1 MSPDFRILGRIT
13 VLEEGREI
21 PISAPRLRTLLAA
34 LLVNA
39 NQTVSASELI
49 QWLWDG
55 EPPAHP
61 LRALHT
67 AVSRLRGLI
76 GPGLGL
82 RHQAGGYR
90 LEVPAGSLDLCRFRL
105 LIEAGTADALTEAL
119 RLWRGEPLTGA
130 HDSAVVRDRRAV
142 LQEEWL
148 RAAEQLVDAR
158 LALREYTDLIP
169 ELTSL
174 TRRYPLRERFWAQLM
189 LALHSSSRQAEA
201 LAAYEELAALLR
213 DELGID
219 PGEEVRRLH
228 LAVLNGTVQAPWQVH
243 RQLPAD
249 IGDFVGRQDEVDA
262 IVAHLAAAAVP
273 VITISGPPG
282 VGKTALAVRVAHLVK
297 DRYPDGQWFLREADA
312 APPADKRVLILL
324 DDAVDSDQ
332 VRRLLLASH
341 NSAVLA
347 TSRDELALDGAFGTT
362 LAVLEPDEAVELLRA
377 VIGADRVDQEPQA
390 TADLADLCGCLP
402 LALRIAAGHLALRP
416 GEPITAYADH
426 LRGSNRMLALAVL
439 GDHDA
444 AVEAAWTPW

>member
-1 MSPDFRILGRIT
+1 MTPDFRILGPIT

-21 PISAPRLRTLLAA
+21 SIGAPRLRTLLAA

-39 NQTVSASELI
+39 NQTVSAAELV

-55 EPPAHP
+55 EPPAQP
-61 LRALHT
+61 QRALQT

-76 GPGLGL
+76 GPGLSL
-82 RHQAGGYR
+82 RHHAGGYR

-105 LIEAGTADALTEAL
+105 LAATATADALAEAL
-119 RLWRGEPLTGA
+119 RLWQGEPLTGA
-130 HDSAVVRDRRAV
+130 HDSAAVRDKRAV

-158 LALREYTDLIP
+158 LTLREYAELIP

-189 LALHSSSRQAEA
+189 LVLHKTSRQAEA

-219 PGEEVRRLH
+219 PGEEIRRLH
-228 LAVLNGTVQAPWQVH
+228 LAVLSGAEETPWQVH

-249 IGDFVGRQDEVDA
+249 TGDFVGRQDEIAA
-262 IVAHLAAAAVP
+262 IVAHLTEAAVP

-282 VGKTALAVRVAHLVK
+282 VGKTTLAVRVAHLLK
-297 DRYPDGQWFLREADA
+297 DRYPDGQWFLREAGT

-324 DDAVDSDQ
+324 DDAKDSDE
-332 VRRLLLASH
+332 VLRLLPSG
-341 NSAVLA
+341 NSAVLV
-347 TSRDELALDGAFGTT
+347 TSRNDLALEGAYGTT
-362 LAVLEPDEAVELLRA
+362 LAVLAPDEAVELLRA
-377 VIGADRVDQEPQA
+377 VIGAERVAAEPEA
-390 TADLADLCGCLP
+390 TAELAGRCGCLP

-416 GEPITAYADH
+416 GEPIAAYADH
-426 LRGSNRMLALAVL
+426 LRGNNRLLALAVL

-444 AVEAAWTPW
+444 AVEAAWNPW

>member
-1 MSPDFRILGRIT
+1 MSLVFRILGPVT

-21 PISAPRLRTLLAA
+21 PIGAPRLRTLLAA

-39 NQTVSASELI
+39 NQTVSAAELV

-55 EPPAHP
+55 EPPAQP

-67 AVSRLRGLI
+67 AVSRLRSVV
-76 GPGLGL
+76 GPELGL
-82 RHQAGGYR
+82 RHHAGGYR
-90 LEVPAGSLDLCRFRL
+90 LDVSPGHLDLCRFRL
-105 LIEAGTADALTEAL
+105 LAAAGTADDLAEAL
-119 RLWRGEPLTGA
+119 RLWQGEPLTGA
-130 HDSAVVRDRRAV
+130 HDYAVVRDKRAV

-158 LALREYTDLIP
+158 LALREYADLIP

-174 TRRYPLRERFWAQLM
+174 TKRYPLRERFWAQLM
-189 LALHSSSRQAEA
+189 LALHKSSRQAEA

-219 PGEEVRRLH
+219 PGEEIRRLH
-228 LAVLNGTVQAPWQVH
+228 LEVLNGTEEPWQVH

-249 IGDFVGRQDEVDA
+249 TADFVGRQGETAA
-262 IVAHLAAAAVP
+262 IVAHLTEAAVP

-282 VGKTALAVRVAHLVK
+282 AGKTALAVRVAHLLK
-297 DRYPDGQWFLREADA
+297 DRYPDGQWFLRDVDA

-324 DDAVDSDQ
+324 DDAKDADQ
-332 VRRLLLASH
+332 VRALLPAG
-341 NSAVLA
+341 NSAVLV
-347 TSRDELALDGAFGTT
+347 TSRNELALKGAHGTT

-377 VIGADRVDQEPQA
+377 VIGAERVDREPEA
-390 TADLADLCGCLP
+390 TADLANLCGYLP

-416 GEPITAYADH
+416 DEPIAAYADH
-426 LRGSNRMLALAVL
+426 LRGSNRLLALAVL
-439 GDHDA
+439 GDPDA

>member
-1 MSPDFRILGRIT
+1 MTPDFRILGPIT

-21 PISAPRLRTLLAA
+21 PIGAPRLRTLLAA

-39 NQTVSASELI
+39 NQTTSAAELI

-61 LRALHT
+61 QRALHS

-76 GPGLGL
+76 GPELGL

-90 LEVPAGSLDLCRFRL
+90 LEVDPGGLDLCRFRAL
-105 LIEAGTADALTEAL
+105 TATGTADALADAL
-119 RLWRGEPLTGA
+119 RLWQGEPLTGA
-130 HDSAVVRDRRAV
+130 HDSAVVRDKRAV

-158 LALREYTDLIP
+158 LALREYADLIP

-174 TRRYPLRERFWAQLM
+174 TKRYPLRERFWAQLM
-189 LALHSSSRQAEA
+189 LALHKSSRQAEA

-219 PGEEVRRLH
+219 PGEEIRRLH
-228 LAVLNGTVQAPWQVH
+228 AVVLNGPDEAPWQVH

-249 IGDFVGRQDEVDA
+249 IGDFVGRQDELAA
-262 IVAHLAAAAVP
+262 IVAHLTEAAVP

-282 VGKTALAVRVAHLVK
+282 VGKTALAVRAAHLLK
-297 DRYPDGQWFLREADA
+297 ESYPDGQWFLPDVET

-324 DDAVDSDQ
+324 DDAKDAEQ
-332 VRRLLLASH
+332 VRRLLGAR
-341 NSAVLA
+341 NSAVLV
-347 TSRDELALDGAFGTT
+347 TSRNALALEGAFGTT
-362 LAVLEPDEAVELLRA
+362 LAVLAPDEAVELLKA
-377 VIGADRVDQEPQA
+377 VIGAERVEREPQA
-390 TADLADLCGCLP
+390 TADLAELCGYLP

-416 GEPITAYADH
+416 GEPIAAYADH
-426 LRGSNRMLALAVL
+426 LRGSNRLLALALL

>member
-21 PISAPRLRTLLAA
+21 PIGAPRLRTLLAA

-39 NQTVSASELI
+39 NQTVSTAELI

-55 EPPAHP
+55 DPPAQP

-67 AVSRLRGLI
+67 AVSRLRGVV
-76 GPGLGL
+76 GPELGL

-90 LEVPAGSLDLCRFRL
+90 LDVPADRLDLCRFRSL
-105 LIEAGTADALTEAL
+105 TAAGTADDLAAAL
-119 RLWRGEPLTGA
+119 RLWQGEPLTGA
-130 HDSAVVRDRRAV
+130 HDSAVVRDKRAV

-158 LALREYTDLIP
+158 LVLREYAELIP

-174 TRRYPLRERFWAQLM
+174 TKRYPLRERFWAQLM
-189 LALHSSSRQAEA
+189 LALHKSSRQADA
-201 LAAYEELAALLR
+201 LAAYEELATLLR
-213 DELGID
+213 EELGID
-219 PGEEVRRLH
+219 PGEEIRRLH
-228 LAVLNGTVQAPWQVH
+228 LEVLNGTSATWQVH

-249 IGDFVGRQDEVDA
+249 IADFVGRQDETEA
-262 IVAHLAAAAVP
+262 IVAHLTEAEVP

-282 VGKTALAVRVAHLVK
+282 VGKTALAVRVAHLLK
-297 DRYPDGQWFLREADA
+297 DSYPDGQWFLRAADT

-324 DDAVDSDQ
+324 DNAEDQQQ
-332 VRRLLLASH
+332 VRRVLPGSR
-341 NSAVLA
+341 NSAVLV
-347 TSRDELALDGAFGTT
+347 TSRNELALEGALGTT
-362 LAVLEPDEAVELLRA
+362 LAVLEPAEAIELLRA
-377 VIGADRVDQEPQA
+377 VIGAERVDDEPQA
-390 TADLADLCGCLP
+390 TADLADLCGYLP

-416 GEPITAYADH
+416 GEPIAAYADH
-426 LRGSNRMLALAVL
+426 LRGNNRLLALAVL

>member
-21 PISAPRLRTLLAA
+21 PIGAPRLRTLLAA

-39 NQTVSASELI
+39 NQTVSAAELI

-55 EPPAHP
+55 DPPAHP

-67 AVSRLRGLI
+67 AVSRLRGVV
-76 GPGLGL
+76 GPELGL
-82 RHQAGGYR
+82 RHHAGGYR
-90 LEVPAGSLDLCRFRL
+90 LDVPPGSLDLYRFRSL
-105 LIEAGTADALTEAL
+105 AAAGTADDLAEAL
-119 RLWRGEPLTGA
+119 RLWQGEPLTGA
-130 HDSAVVRDRRAV
+130 HDSAVVRDKRAV

-158 LALREYTDLIP
+158 LALREYAELIP

-174 TRRYPLRERFWAQLM
+174 TKRYPLRERFWAQLM
-189 LALHSSSRQAEA
+189 LALHKSSRQADA
-201 LAAYEELAALLR
+201 LAAYEELATLLR
-213 DELGID
+213 EELGID
-219 PGEEVRRLH
+219 PGEEIRRLH
-228 LAVLNGTVQAPWQVH
+228 LEVLNGTSAPWQVH
-243 RQLPAD
+243 RQLPID
-249 IGDFVGRQDEVDA
+249 LGDFVGRQRETDA
-262 IVAHLAAAAVP
+262 IVAYLTDAAVP

-282 VGKTALAVRVAHLVK
+282 VGKTALAVRVAHLLK
-297 DRYPDGQWFLREADA
+297 DSYPDGQWFLRDADT

-324 DDAVDSDQ
+324 DDAKDSDQ
-332 VRRLLLASH
+332 VRALLPSG
-341 NSAVLA
+341 NSAVLV
-347 TSRDELALDGAFGTT
+347 TSRDELALEGAFGTT

-377 VIGADRVDQEPQA
+377 VIGAERVDREPQA
-390 TADLADLCGCLP
+390 TADLADLCGYLP

-416 GEPITAYADH
+416 GEPIAAYADH
-426 LRGSNRMLALAVL
+426 LRGSNRLLALAVL

>member
-1 MSPDFRILGRIT
+1 MSPVFRILGPVT

-21 PISAPRLRTLLAA
+21 PIGAPRLRTLLAA

-39 NQTVSASELI
+39 NQTTSAAELI

-61 LRALHT
+61 QRALHS

-90 LEVPAGSLDLCRFRL
+90 LEVDPGDLDLCQFREL
-105 LIEAGTADALTEAL
+105 TAAGTADALTEAL
-119 RLWRGEPLTGA
+119 RLWQGEPLTGA
-130 HDSAVVRDRRAV
+130 HDSAVVRDKRAV

-158 LALREYTDLIP
+158 LALREYADLIP

-174 TRRYPLRERFWAQLM
+174 TKQYPLRERFWAQLM
-189 LALHSSSRQAEA
+189 LALHESSRQAEA

-213 DELGID
+213 EELGID
-219 PGEEVRRLH
+219 PGEEIRRLH
-228 LAVLNGTVQAPWQVH
+228 SAVLNGPDETPWQVH

-249 IGDFVGRQDEVDA
+249 IGDFVGRQDEVAA
-262 IVAHLAAAAVP
+262 IVEHLTEDAVR

-282 VGKTALAVRVAHLVK
+282 VGKTALAVRVAHLLK
-297 DRYPDGQWFLREADA
+297 DRYPDGQWFLGEVGT

-324 DDAVDSDQ
+324 DDAKDAEQ
-332 VRRLLLASH
+332 VRRLLGAR
-341 NSAVLA
+341 NSAVLV
-347 TSRDELALDGAFGTT
+347 TSRSALALEGAFGTT
-362 LAVLEPDEAVELLRA
+362 LAVLAPSEAIELLRA
-377 VIGADRVDQEPQA
+377 VLGAERVEQDLQA
-390 TADLADLCGCLP
+390 TADLAELCGYLP

-416 GEPITAYADH
+416 GEPIAAYADH
-426 LRGSNRMLALAVL
+426 LRGNNRLLDLARR